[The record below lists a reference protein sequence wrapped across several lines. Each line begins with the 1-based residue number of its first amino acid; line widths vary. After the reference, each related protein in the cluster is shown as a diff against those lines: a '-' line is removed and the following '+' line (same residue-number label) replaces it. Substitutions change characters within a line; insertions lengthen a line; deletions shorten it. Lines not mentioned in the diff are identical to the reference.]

1 MNEKQNVVKVIQSEN
16 KSVKEI
22 LKEISELNLQ
32 GYSLTSYMDINN
44 DGNIEQIFLEK
55 TNFLSL
61 KKNICLIF

>member
-1 MNEKQNVVKVIQSEN
+1 M
-16 KSVKEI
+16 KEI

-61 KKNICLIF
+61 KKIFV

>member
-61 KKNICLIF
+61 KKIFV

>member
-1 MNEKQNVVKVIQSEN
+1 MDEKENVVKVIQCKN
-16 KSVKEI
+16 KSMKEI

-55 TNFLSL
+55 TNSLSL
-61 KKNICLIF
+61 

>member
-32 GYSLTSYMDINN
+32 GHSLTSYMDINT

-61 KKNICLIF
+61 KKIFV

>member
-61 KKNICLIF
+61 NFNFEK